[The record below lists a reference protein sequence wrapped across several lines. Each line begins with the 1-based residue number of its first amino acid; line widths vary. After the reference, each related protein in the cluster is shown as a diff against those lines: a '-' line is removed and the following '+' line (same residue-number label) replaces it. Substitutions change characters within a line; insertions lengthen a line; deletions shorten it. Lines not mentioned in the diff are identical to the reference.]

1 MPWLYIRGSTDE
13 SICCSCTLEVQRMG
27 RCVMIVFLEDWAHL
41 DKNHSLSLLG
51 AIEALK
57 ASTLRLPV
65 GAGATAD
72 LQTMKDAINS
82 ALDMMQA
89 IFSSSHSV
97 CLQVE
102 EVNMK
107 VAELAKVSTKER
119 ALVRICKD
127 FLSVLSALKVKDS
140 SLRAH
145 KLQTSSVN

>member
-1 MPWLYIRGSTDE
+1 T
-13 SICCSCTLEVQRMG
+13 
-27 RCVMIVFLEDWAHL
+27 VFLEDWAHL
-41 DKNHSLSLLG
+41 DKNHSLSLIG

-82 ALDMMQA
+82 ALDVMQA

-107 VAELAKVSTKER
+107 VAELAKVSAKER

-127 FLSVLSALKVKDS
+127 LLSVLSALKVKDS

-145 KLQTSSVN
+145 KLQTSCLN